1 MNSLYRDAPM
11 KFSHLRSF
19 RAELLPKIPI
29 EYFKEENGKF
39 FTITCDLALFMPL
52 MELSGS
58 RVNKIEG

>member
-1 MNSLYRDAPM
+1 M